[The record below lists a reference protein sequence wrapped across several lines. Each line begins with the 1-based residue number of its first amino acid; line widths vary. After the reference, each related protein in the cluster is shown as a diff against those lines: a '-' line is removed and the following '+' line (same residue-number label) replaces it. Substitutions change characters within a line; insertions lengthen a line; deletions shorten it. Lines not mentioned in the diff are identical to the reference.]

1 MKSYKLLITLI
12 FVLLISCTSETLPF
26 KAQNIDK
33 ITDNKEFIKIMLQ
46 LSINQIPNGMSGF
59 LIKPSFIGQ
68 PYLSLTVIK
77 ELSLSDE
84 CIAISDCVGVAYATV
99 HDTIEE
105 SKIMYRIYPR
115 EQSLNLNCT
124 WIETYDMNF
133 PAMNNAL
140 IKQIEGQTQKLVDT
154 CFADMK

>member
-26 KAQNIDK
+26 KAQNIEK

-46 LSINQIPNGMSGF
+46 LSVTRIPNGITGF
-59 LIKPSFIGQ
+59 LIKPNFIGQ
-68 PYLSLTVIK
+68 PYLLPTVIK

-84 CIAISDCVGVAYATV
+84 STAISDCVGVAYATV
-99 HDTIEE
+99 HNAEE

-115 EQSLNLNCT
+115 EQSLNLDCT

-133 PAMNNAL
+133 PAMNNEL

-154 CFADMK
+154 CFADRE